1 MLAFVRGSPRSR
13 KPRSSML
20 APHRAGRRKCV
31 DTESLYDFL
40 SDVSAPEVA
49 KRARAPSSR
58 ARAPKRQATAS
69 TTISGGGCSTTGGAD
84 SAFLVAHAG
93 DHRPLQDED
102 DDYDADE

>member
-13 KPRSSML
+13 KPRSSTL
-20 APHRAGRRKCV
+20 APHHAGRRKCV

-69 TTISGGGCSTTGGAD
+69 TISGGGCSTTGGAD